1 MVFFRTTKQ
10 GLIER
15 LIVPHGCKAAY
26 MQAGY
31 APYFFQIE
39 EAAQ

>member
-15 LIVPHGCKAAY
+15 LIVPHGCKEAY
-26 MQAGY
+26 VQAGY